1 MESAGEENVCTQA
14 LEYIE
19 ENYSDSQLTLTM
31 MGDMLGMTP
40 SYLSKLFK
48 DKYQLSIPDYIS
60 RTRINHAKRQL
71 RETNCS
77 IQEIAQDNG
86 FLNSNSFIRVFKK
99 QEGITP
105 GVYRGLSDEQAAET
119 DRMSGNE

>member
-1 MESAGEENVCTQA
+1 MAVNF
-14 LEYIE
+14 
-19 ENYSDSQLTLTM
+19 N
-31 MGDMLGMTP
+31 
-40 SYLSKLFK
+40 FK

>member
-1 MESAGEENVCTQA
+1 
-14 LEYIE
+14 
-19 ENYSDSQLTLTM
+19 
-31 MGDMLGMTP
+31 MTP

-48 DKYQLSIPDYIS
+48 DKYQLSIPDYIAK
-60 RTRINHAKRQL
+60 TRVSHAKKQL
-71 RETNCS
+71 RETECS

-105 GVYRGLSDEQAAET
+105 GVYRSLADDQASGAEECSTEQDAEVL
-119 DRMSGNE
+119 